1 MAAYDIVVVGSGHN
15 GLVAAAYMAK
25 AGHSVLVLERNSWFG
40 GGVATQEIVAP
51 GFRHDLHAATHIVIQ
66 GNPLIRN
73 DELGLISKYGL
84 KYIHP
89 EAIFSTMFDDGSSIV
104 SYADIDRTCESIAAI
119 SPQDAEAYR
128 RFAGQSTRI
137 LPMMVQGMFV
147 PPVPQGALWALLD
160 QSAEG
165 RALMH
170 VMQKSMLDVAREY
183 FESEKVIIHLLKFA
197 AETLVGPEELG
208 TGAILFSM
216 PGYVHAYPPGVPVGG
231 SGALVDALIACLRSQ
246 GAVFRD
252 KSEVEKV
259 VVEGGRA
266 VGVKLCDGET
276 IRAKTA
282 VIAQIHPW
290 FLGAMVDGLDAAIAS
305 KAANTKTSSFA
316 IMAAHFALNEPP
328 RYRAGAVPGR
338 AALANFAP
346 ATLAGYRRVFD
357 DFRYGE
363 MSSDQIMAAHFN
375 SQFDPSRAPPGKA
388 ALSIFGFAP
397 FNLRDGGSEAWLQ
410 RKDEAARKLFD
421 AYARTVTNFDKGNIV
436 AWRFESPLDMVKD
449 SPTFQGGDAGGVGKF
464 FYQSGGHRPT
474 PELSQYAVPGIDRL
488 YLAGTFMH
496 PPGGVTGGGRGTA
509 VRMSGDLGIDFE
521 RLVR

>member
-25 AGHSVLVLERNSWFG
+25 AGHKVLVLERNSWFG
-40 GGVATQEIVAP
+40 GGVATREIVAP
-51 GFRHDLHAATHIVIQ
+51 GFRHDLHSATHIVIQ

-84 KYIHP
+84 KYVHP
-89 EAIFSTMFDDGSSIV
+89 EAIFSTMFDDGSSII

-119 SPQDAEAYR
+119 SPRDADAYR
-128 RFAGQSTRI
+128 RFAGKSKQI

-147 PPVPQGALWALLD
+147 PPVPQGAFWALLD

-170 VMQKSMLDVAREY
+170 IMQMSMLDVAREF
-183 FESEKVIIHLLKFA
+183 FESEKVIVHLLKFA

-231 SGALVDALIACLRSQ
+231 SGALVDALMACLRAQGGEFRASSQ
-246 GAVFRD
+246 
-252 KSEVEKV
+252 VEKIL
-259 VVEGGRA
+259 VEGGRA
-266 VGVKLCDGET
+266 VGIKLRDGET
-276 IRAKTA
+276 VRAKTA

-290 FLGAMVDGLDAAIAS
+290 FLGAMVEGLDAAIAA

-328 RYRAGAVPGR
+328 KYRAGEAPGR

-346 ATLAGYRRVFD
+346 ATLDGYRRVFD

-363 MSSDQIMAAHFN
+363 MSGDQIMAAHFN

-397 FNLRDGGSEAWLQ
+397 FHLRDGGAEAWLQ

-421 AYARTVTNFDKGNIV
+421 AYARTVSNFDDGNIV

-449 SPTFQGGDAGGVGKF
+449 SPTFQGGDAGGVGKY
-464 FYQSGGHRPT
+464 FYQSGGHRPI
-474 PELSQYAVPGIDRL
+474 PELSQYAVPGIERL

-521 RLVR
+521 RLVG